1 MEFLVKALQ
10 LQHSRCEVYQL
21 WDAKFHLALSG
32 ALSAVDLQT
41 ILTNTIVAA
50 FQQVSSSLRQLQ
62 DIIRVEEKEAAENGD
77 LRQFLVAWIDR
88 VQRLEQEH
96 YHTSVRLSQQI
107 AEHGKAVSLTQR
119 DTRETATSPEDDL
132 HGIHAKA
139 APTERPDLCA
149 SLHDAELC
157 SLRRLVPLTSQKAF
171 TFVSC
176 CDATALYSDDDD
188 DVGKEENMETN
199 ESGEKARNDAT
210 DDEDNERVSFE
221 FKSGVMVPYAPKKVR
236 RCCLAF
242 NKTVLPLWKAKRSL
256 MQQLQDWTEELQAEV
271 ASAAAVK

>member
-62 DIIRVEEKEAAENGD
+62 DIIRVEEKEAAEDGD

-107 AEHGKAVSLTQR
+107 AEHGKVVSLTQR

-132 HGIHAKA
+132 YAN
-139 APTERPDLCA
+139 
-149 SLHDAELC
+149 LHDAELC

-176 CDATALYSDDDD
+176 CDATALSSDYDDDL
-188 DVGKEENMETN
+188 GKGENMETN
-199 ESGEKARNDAT
+199 ESGEKSTNGAT
-210 DDEDNERVSFE
+210 DDEDNEQVSFE

-271 ASAAAVK
+271 ASAATVK